1 MTDELKKQLRDG
13 INQIADGLYNVILQ
27 SCEMVEKDMPGDMTE
42 SQKQAVFTS
51 IFNSC
56 FESQKQML
64 NSTMQD
70 VKARVNDKAFV
81 ADIYKEVKGV

>member
-13 INQIADGLYNVILQ
+13 VNQITDGLYNVILQ

-81 ADIYKEVKGV
+81 ANIFKEVKGV